1 VISVPG
7 ARRAPRA
14 RSAILAIFA
23 VSGACALVYQVL
35 WIRLLN
41 LVFGATS
48 FAMALVLAAFMSGL
62 GLGSLLAGRW
72 ADSLRAPIRAYAFL
86 EVGIACAGLAVPML
100 VPGVDRLQ
108 AALLGTDASL
118 SAVLTVQG
126 LSCFVLLLV
135 PTTAMGA
142 TLPVLSAWISR
153 DEHSRGR
160 DLGTLYAVNTL
171 GAVAGTVFTGFFA
184 IEHLGIPLS
193 NSLAVATN
201 LGAAALALWL
211 SRTAA
216 AQIDPPEASGDAA
229 AREQQPA
236 GLAPLLAMACA
247 AGFLGL
253 AHEVVWTR
261 LIGMVV
267 WTTTYAYT
275 TILATVI
282 GGIGLGSLL
291 AAPGTDRCPDPV
303 RRFGYLQLGIGAS
316 ALGIFPI
323 LLALVRFAPG
333 LLGAPGESFAHGQAL
348 SVMLCVAVTALPAL
362 LMGATWPAL
371 ARAVVHGRGS
381 VGRQVGRLYLSNT
394 LGAVLGSFVAGFLL
408 LPWIGSLAAVTLL
421 AGLNVV
427 LGAVAARP
435 GSGAGRPSRLRYAA
449 ALTGAGALLA
459 ATLGSVDIRD
469 LYEAQLP
476 EGSEIL
482 SVREGVTSTVMV
494 ADHAEDPPVRRLW
507 IQSAWVAGSGGG
519 HVMIGHLGALH
530 APKTERGL
538 GIAFGTGQSFAA
550 ALRHGFERLDCV
562 DLNQEVIDAGAKW
575 FAEHNGRLLQQ
586 PGVSTYVQ
594 DGRSFLA
601 RTDARYDVIMMEPL
615 QPWSAGAV
623 NLYTREF
630 YQLAASRLVPGGV
643 VTQWMPI
650 DDVPVEITR
659 SVVATLAEVFAQ
671 VWIYLDYGD
680 LVIVAGNGGAPI
692 QVAKWRERIARPGIA
707 TDLAAIDYDDV
718 QSVLSTLLV
727 GPQDIA
733 AYAGDAPLLTDARPF
748 MEFAAPRTMYGSWF
762 ESNVEALASNCR
774 SPMAGFVSDS
784 SAPLPEALISGALA
798 RTFAA
803 YLVAMNNDQRE
814 DALVYARAAYELSPD
829 LVRARGYYRTTTWL
843 VAREREQRDGPE
855 AAARAYREHLQAD
868 PEFLGMW
875 LNLALLE
882 QRMGNA
888 SEALRLLEEVEGKPG
903 EFADQVAVAL
913 QELRR

>member
-1 VISVPG
+1 MQ
-7 ARRAPRA
+7 PRT
-14 RSAILAIFA
+14 RTSILAIFA

-72 ADSLRAPIRAYAFL
+72 ADSLRSPIRAYALL
-86 EVGIACAGLAVPML
+86 ETGIACAGLAVPAL
-100 VPGVDRLQ
+100 VPMVDQLQ
-108 AALLGTDASL
+108 AGLLGADASL
-118 SAVLTVQG
+118 SSVLAVQG

-153 DEHSRGR
+153 DEQSRGR

-184 IEHLGIPLS
+184 IENLGIPVT

-201 LGAAALALWL
+201 LAAAGLALWM
-211 SRTAA
+211 SRKAA
-216 AQIDPPEASGDAA
+216 AQMTSQRVNADPNGS
-229 AREQQPA
+229 EQSPA
-236 GLAPLLAMACA
+236 GLGPLLALACA

-267 WTTTYAYT
+267 WTTTSAYT

-291 AAPGTDRCPDPV
+291 AAAGTDRSPDPV
-303 RRFGYLQLGIGAS
+303 RRFGYIQLGIGVS
-316 ALGIFPI
+316 ALAIFPI
-323 LLALVRFAPG
+323 LLGLVRFAPG
-333 LLGAPGESFAHGQAL
+333 MLGAPGESFAHGQVL
-348 SVMLCVAVTALPAL
+348 SVVLCVAVTAPPAL

-371 ARAVVHGRGS
+371 ARAVVQGRTS
-381 VGRQVGRLYLSNT
+381 VGREVGRLYLCNT
-394 LGAVLGSFVAGFLL
+394 LGAVLGSFTAGFLL
-408 LPWIGSLAAVTLL
+408 LPQLGSLAAVTLL
-421 AGLNVV
+421 AGLNVL
-427 LGAVAARP
+427 LGAVAAF
-435 GSGAGRPSRLRYAA
+435 PSNRSNSTQRLRYAG
-449 ALTGAGALLA
+449 ALAGACVLVALSA
-459 ATLGSVDIRD
+459 GSVELRD
-469 LYEAQLP
+469 LYQAQLP
-476 EGSEIL
+476 EGSTIL
-482 SVREGVTSTVMV
+482 TVQEGVTSTVMV

-530 APKTERGL
+530 APGTQRGL

-562 DLNQEVIDAGAKW
+562 DLNQKVIDAGERW
-575 FAEHNGRLLQQ
+575 FAEHNGRLLEQ

-601 RTDARYDVIMMEPL
+601 RTDARYDIVMMEPL

-630 YQLAASRLVPGGV
+630 YQLAASRLQPGGV

-650 DDVPVEITR
+650 DDVPAEITR
-659 SVVATLAEVFAQ
+659 SVVATLANVFPK

-680 LVIVAGNGGAPI
+680 LVIVAGNEGPPI
-692 QVAKWRERIARPGIA
+692 QVADWRVRMSREEIVN
-707 TDLAAIDYDDV
+707 DLAAIDYNDV

-727 GPQDIA
+727 GPEDIA
-733 AYAGDAPLLTDARPF
+733 AYAADAPLLTDARPF

-762 ESNVEALASNCR
+762 EENVQALASHCR
-774 SPMAGFVSDS
+774 SPMAGFISEAS
-784 SAPLPEALISGALA
+784 RALPEALTSGALA
-798 RTFAA
+798 RTFAS
-803 YLVAMNNDQRE
+803 YLVAMNEDQRE
-814 DALVYARAAYELSPD
+814 EALVHARAAYQLAPELQ
-829 LVRARGYYRTTTWL
+829 RAKGYYRTTTYL
-843 VAREREQRDGPE
+843 VAREREQREGLE
-855 AAARAYREHLQAD
+855 AAAQVYREHLEVDAG
-868 PEFLGMW
+868 FLGIW
-875 LNLALLE
+875 LNLAKLE
-882 QRMGNA
+882 LMMGNRG
-888 SEALRLLEEVEGKPG
+888 EALRLLEQVEGKPG
-903 EFADQVAVAL
+903 QFADQVAVAL
-913 QELRR
+913 QDLRKQAQP